1 MKLLTFII
9 PIFNKIIKIKNLNEF
24 QKISKQIRVIIIEDG
39 SNFFYKKKNKEI
51 VSKFRDIEFFSLK
64 NNRGQSFACNY
75 GLKKTSSDY
84 VWFFDSDDYIKIKTI
99 KKVISTITK
108 LKGDGYLLPLSQ
120 IYNGKIV
127 KTVWP
132 SKRPHD
138 FNDLRNNGQ
147 MVNTSCAIFKTDKIR
162 KIGGWDNYLFGGT
175 DTDLFL
181 RFSKIGVFSF
191 IKTLPVKVDVSDN
204 NRVSNIL
211 LRQLKAKAYFLN
223 KHWNILTLKRK
234 LYYIYSAMFLF
245 PMFYKIKNY
254 YHYKKSD
261 V

>member
-1 MKLLTFII
+1 MKILTFII
-9 PIFNKIIKIKNLNEF
+9 PIFNKIIKIKILKKF
-24 QKISKQIRVIIIEDG
+24 KKISKEIRVIIIDDG
-39 SNFFYKKKNKEI
+39 SNIFYKKKNKEI
-51 VSKFRDIEFFSLK
+51 VSKFKNIEFFFLK
-64 NNRGQSFACNY
+64 NNKGQSFACNY
-75 GLKKTSSDY
+75 GLKKTNTDY
-84 VWFFDSDDYIKIKTI
+84 IWFFDSDDHVNVNTI
-99 KKVISTITK
+99 KKVVSTTRK
-108 LKGDGYLLPLSQ
+108 LNGDGYLLPSSNM
-120 IYNGKIV
+120 YNGKIV
-127 KTVWP
+127 KKVWP

-162 KIGGWDNYLFGGT
+162 KIKGWDNHLFGGT

-191 IKTLPVKVDVSDN
+191 IKTSPVRVDISNN

-211 LRQLKAKAYFLN
+211 FRQLKAKAYFLN

-234 LYYIYSAMFLF
+234 FYYVYSAMFLF
-245 PMFYKIKNY
+245 PVFYKLKNFY
-254 YHYKKSD
+254 NYKKLH